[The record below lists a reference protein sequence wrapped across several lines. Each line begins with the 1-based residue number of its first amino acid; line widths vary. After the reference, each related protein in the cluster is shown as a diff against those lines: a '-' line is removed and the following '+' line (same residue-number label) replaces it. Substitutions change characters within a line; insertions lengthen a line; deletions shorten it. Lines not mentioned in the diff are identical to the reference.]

1 MGTGYRD
8 FRERE
13 GNQGNGGKR
22 WERDGGNWE
31 LKGRKLELKG
41 EMESLEW
48 EELGGGT
55 DRKQDL

>member
-1 MGTGYRD
+1 MG
-8 FRERE
+8 ERV

-31 LKGRKLELKG
+31 LKGRKLELEG